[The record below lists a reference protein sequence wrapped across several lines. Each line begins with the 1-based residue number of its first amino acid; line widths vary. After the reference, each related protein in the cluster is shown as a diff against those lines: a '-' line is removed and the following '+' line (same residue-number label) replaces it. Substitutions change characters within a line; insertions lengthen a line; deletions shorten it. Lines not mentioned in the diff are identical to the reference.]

1 MTWTC
6 KCKCG
11 LYASVCNNKQYWNDD
26 KCRCECKE
34 LVDKGVYNKG
44 YIWNPSTCQCECDN
58 SCNVYEY
65 FDYESVIAGKK
76 LVDKL
81 VEECKQKTKKLAK
94 ITLAEDE
101 NKHKCSS
108 WSLHMLELVLILFT
122 TNTWIVIKKTVAKE
136 RFCFLGNN
144 Y

>member
-1 MTWTC
+1 MQ
-6 KCKCG
+6 KK
-11 LYASVCNNKQYWNDD
+11 KQ
-26 KCRCECKE
+26 
-34 LVDKGVYNKG
+34 
-44 YIWNPSTCQCECDN
+44 
-58 SCNVYEY
+58 
-65 FDYESVIAGKK
+65 
-76 LVDKL
+76 
-81 VEECKQKTKKLAK
+81 KKLAK

-101 NKHKCSS
+101 NKHKRSS